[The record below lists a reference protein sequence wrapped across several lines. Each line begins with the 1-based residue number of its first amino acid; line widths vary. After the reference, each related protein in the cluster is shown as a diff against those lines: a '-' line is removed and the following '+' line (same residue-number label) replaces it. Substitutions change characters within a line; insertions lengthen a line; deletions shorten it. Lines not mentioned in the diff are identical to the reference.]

1 MKILRKGIIIIVI
14 VLMIV
19 ILWYVDYDNLSFK
32 NNLSDFIGLITGILI
47 ILAVILSNRNNKK

>member
-1 MKILRKGIIIIVI
+1 
-14 VLMIV
+14 MIV

-47 ILAVILSNRNNKK
+47 ILAVILSNRNIKK

>member
-14 VLMIV
+14 VLMIA
-19 ILWYVDYDNLSFK
+19 ILWYMDYDNLSFK